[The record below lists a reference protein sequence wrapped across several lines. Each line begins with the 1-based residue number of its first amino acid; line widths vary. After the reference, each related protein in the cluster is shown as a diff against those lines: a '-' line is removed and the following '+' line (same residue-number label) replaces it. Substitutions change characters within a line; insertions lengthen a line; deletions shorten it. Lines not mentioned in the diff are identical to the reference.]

1 MFRIALLVLGLIGIG
16 ALLAGGLG
24 SAGAWMV
31 GGLFFIGKLFLML
44 LLFGLLAGFFF
55 RGSQGRPPWARN
67 GWHRPQSS
75 DRRHGG
81 ASRDE
86 QFEDWHRVAHAREE
100 VDSWVPND
108 DEV

>member
-31 GGLFFIGKLFLML
+31 GGLFFAGKLLLML

-55 RGSQGRPPWARN
+55 RGGHGRPPWAQD
-67 GWHRPQSS
+67 GWRRPQGRSQRQGGSS
-75 DRRHGG
+75 RE
-81 ASRDE
+81 E

-108 DEV
+108 EEL